1 MAIFADCI
9 VPSFILSFKTCITVE
24 GEGEDQN
31 ITEKLP
37 RILFNIFFDDAFFL
51 TLMI

>member
-1 MAIFADCI
+1 MDYT
-9 VPSFILSFKTCITVE
+9 VPSFIMSFKTYITVE
-24 GEGEDQN
+24 VRGRTKILLKQ
-31 ITEKLP
+31 LP